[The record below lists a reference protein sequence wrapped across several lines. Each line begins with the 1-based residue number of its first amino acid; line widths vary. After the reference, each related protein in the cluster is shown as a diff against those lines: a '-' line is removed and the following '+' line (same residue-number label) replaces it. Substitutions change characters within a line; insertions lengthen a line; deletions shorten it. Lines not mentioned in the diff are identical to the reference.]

1 MLKNSST
8 DELLKAIRTVAN
20 GGIYVQESM
29 AAALTDKLANN
40 PSPEAGDPYQNLTN
54 REMEVLTLLAKGYT
68 NKEISD
74 RIFISVKTVET
85 HRKKIYGKLGIQ
97 SRAELVHF
105 AIKHHLLDL

>member
-1 MLKNSST
+1 
-8 DELLKAIRTVAN
+8 
-20 GGIYVQESM
+20 
-29 AAALTDKLANN
+29 
-40 PSPEAGDPYQNLTN
+40 
-54 REMEVLTLLAKGYT
+54 MEVLTLLAKGYT